1 MAAPA
6 EREAAALPQLPLGFV
21 LSVFARLPADARLRC
36 AEVSHGWC
44 ATVLDRSLW
53 TRIDLSPASGV
64 ARRVAKDSLLLAAA
78 ARAGGQLAAL
88 DVSGCE
94 DITHAALLA
103 VATANAGAL
112 RELSAHNRSGTFS
125 NHFELEKAEALLNTA
140 PLLRVLRMDI
150 QCSATDARRALRN
163 VPPLGPLQMRTLK
176 IEFEGPRDD
185 GYHTLA
191 ADMAGH
197 ASLSAFEFCNI
208 QLSTDELD
216 VVVDAVLHSR
226 VQSCTLWDCGTDEES
241 APALA
246 RLAGSATLRT
256 LSLDNAHELDAAG
269 AALLGNA
276 LRANST
282 LTSLTLTF
290 MDGGCPAA
298 AVLVTALTGHVSVL
312 KLGLLYFYSVANAD
326 LTVVGA
332 ALGALVAADA
342 PALVELNM
350 ENNMLSE
357 DGWGPLVDALPRN
370 THLRSL
376 DMRSTSDPPPDFDNI
391 SEAFARDRLLPA
403 VRANMSLRTLTTGLK
418 SDSAREAEALVQQR
432 RTEAEEEQA

>member
-53 TRIDLSPASGV
+53 TRLDLSPASGV

-94 DITHAALLA
+94 DITHAALLV

-112 RELSAHNRSGTFS
+112 RELSAHNCGGTFPE
-125 NHFELEKAEALLNTA
+125 HFELEEAEALLNAA
-140 PLLRVLRMDI
+140 PLLRVLQMDI

-163 VPPLGPLQMRTLK
+163 VFPLGPLRMRTLK
-176 IEFEGPRDD
+176 IEYEGPRDD
-185 GYHTLA
+185 EFDTLA

-197 ASLSAFEFCNI
+197 ASLSGFEMYNI
-208 QLSTDELD
+208 ELSDDELGA
-216 VVVDAVLHSR
+216 VVDAVLHSR
-226 VQSCTLWDCGTDEES
+226 VQSCTLWDCGIDEQS
-241 APALA
+241 APAMA
-246 RLAGSATLRT
+246 RLAGSATLRE
-256 LSLDNAHELDAAG
+256 LSLDLAHIAHELDAAG

-276 LRANST
+276 LCANST
-282 LTSLTLTF
+282 LTSLILKCI
-290 MDGGCPAA
+290 DAGRPAA
-298 AVLVTALTGHVSVL
+298 AVLVTALTGHVSVR
-312 KLGLLYFYSVANAD
+312 KLGLLHVQSDANAD
-326 LTVVGA
+326 QTIAGA

-350 ENNMLSE
+350 DDNMLHD

-370 THLRSL
+370 THLYSL
-376 DMRSTSDPPPDFDNI
+376 DMRGVTAAPDVPAI
-391 SEAFARDRLLPA
+391 SEAFSRDRLLPA
-403 VRANMSLRTLTTGLK
+403 VRANTSLRTLVTGLTW
-418 SDSAREAEALVQQR
+418 DSAREAEALVQHAASR
-432 RTEAEEEQA
+432 ES